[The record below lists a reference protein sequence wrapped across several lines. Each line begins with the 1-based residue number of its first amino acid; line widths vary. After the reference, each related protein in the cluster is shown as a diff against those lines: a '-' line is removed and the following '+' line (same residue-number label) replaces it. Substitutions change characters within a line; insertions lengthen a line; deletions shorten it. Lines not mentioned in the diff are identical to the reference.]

1 MSDYAL
7 LDKSNIVI
15 AVVRWD
21 GDTDKWSPPPEAASW
36 VDVSDPELFIEPGGT
51 LDPKTL
57 EFTRG
62 TPPEPDQALLD
73 SFRPAPEK
81 AVARMDALISTLV
94 TKGVITTDDVK
105 QVEAS
110 AFADAAV
117 VDAAIEKPL

>member
-1 MSDYAL
+1 MRDYAL
-7 LDKSNIVI
+7 LDKSNTVI

-21 GDTDKWSPPPEAASW
+21 GDITKWSPPPEAASW

-62 TPPEPDQALLD
+62 TPPEPDPDIVAAI
-73 SFRPAPEK
+73 RPASEK
-81 AVARMDALISTLV
+81 AVARMDALIGTLV

-105 QVEAS
+105 QVEA
-110 AFADAAV
+110 AVFADAV
-117 VDAAIEKPL
+117 VAPIEKPL